1 MLYNNN
7 EVIQLIKES
16 TLLSDDRSNLTNQ
29 YYKFNSKSK
38 MNIENLLQEFD
49 SQETLNNY
57 ILENKYINLPIEYKE
72 IYDDLFSSNYK
83 NVDLWFILLNN
94 LLEKLH
100 YEKNG
105 YKNFLTPNQ
114 IKINIFNSN
123 TLTRFFFDLFVIMV
137 TTYIV
142 GTFIW
147 NFISI
152 K

>member
-1 MLYNNN
+1 MHYNNN

-72 IYDDLFSSNYK
+72 IYDDLFPNNYK
-83 NVDLWFILLNN
+83 NVDLRFILLNN

-100 YEKNG
+100 YKKNNG
-105 YKNFLTPNQ
+105 YKNF
-114 IKINIFNSN
+114 
-123 TLTRFFFDLFVIMV
+123 
-137 TTYIV
+137 
-142 GTFIW
+142 
-147 NFISI
+147 
-152 K
+152 

>member
-7 EVIQLIKES
+7 EAIQLIKES

-72 IYDDLFSSNYK
+72 ICDDLFPSNYK
-83 NVDLWFILLNN
+83 NVDLRFILLNN

-100 YEKNG
+100 YEK
-105 YKNFLTPNQ
+105 KWL
-114 IKINIFNSN
+114 
-123 TLTRFFFDLFVIMV
+123 
-137 TTYIV
+137 
-142 GTFIW
+142 
-147 NFISI
+147 
-152 K
+152 